1 LPDHRLLVVHEKY
14 WTAFYKRHKHVEFRV
29 DTTLEEGMSV
39 LFAMG
44 AAQRRSGLTDLLL
57 AEVREV
63 CRIPIAEAS
72 RRFPKEAKACDLSA
86 RWDSPTVACIVVR
99 NVRLAP
105 HFVMLG
111 PGNLGALRQF
121 SHKHCRPQFCLIT
134 DLGKTVTVEHKG
146 KAVQRRLIS
155 TAPCIQSSRGGKAV
169 SPPPPATAAAAAAA
183 AAAVAAAVS
192 PPTQAGGGGGGGG
205 GGGAPRTR

>member
-1 LPDHRLLVVHEKY
+1 MVLHKKY
-14 WTAFYKRHKHVEFRV
+14 WTAFYKRRKRVEFRV
-29 DTTLEEGMSV
+29 DTTVEEGMSV

-63 CRIPIAEAS
+63 CKIPVAEAC

-86 RWDSPTVACIVVR
+86 RWDSPTVACIVVQ

-105 HFVMLG
+105 QFVMLG

-121 SHKHCRPQFCLIT
+121 SHKLCRPQFCHIT
-134 DLGKTVTVEHKG
+134 ES
-146 KAVQRRLIS
+146 ARR
-155 TAPCIQSSRGGKAV
+155 
-169 SPPPPATAAAAAAA
+169 
-183 AAAVAAAVS
+183 
-192 PPTQAGGGGGGGG
+192 
-205 GGGAPRTR
+205 